1 MQIKEFHSQRKS
13 FHLIYAY
20 CNKELNQDCHIF
32 TADTQAHLK
41 SANKGK
47 TADTYYRSK

>member
-1 MQIKEFHSQRKS
+1 MRN
-13 FHLIYAY
+13 

-41 SANKGK
+41 SANKMEK
-47 TADTYYRSK
+47 QQIHITDRSKLPQKLSNVNSS